1 MSHDQTR
8 IGLIGC
14 GRWGRNILRDLQA
27 LGCVVDVVDPD
38 QDARAQA
45 LERGAKSAIDH
56 VADLANDHDG
66 YVIAAWTTQHAPLI
80 FNLIERGRPIF
91 CEKPMTCDAADAEK
105 IATSDSAV
113 FVMHKWRYH
122 PGVEALTQLAS
133 AGIYGAVTQINT
145 RRLQWTT
152 PHSDVDA
159 IWSLTPHDLSMIY
172 GILGHMPEPKAAAG
186 VTDSDG
192 TARSLVGIM
201 GNSSEPQAVLH
212 VAANWPTVERAV
224 TVVFE
229 EAVAVLHDPLADHIK
244 LYHGRGGQYYARAPE
259 MVHEISISTE
269 YPLLRELRVFIE
281 YLHGGPPPPT
291 TAIEGALIVQT
302 LAKLR
307 SLAGLSA

>member
-38 QDARAQA
+38 RDARAQA

-80 FNLIERGRPIF
+80 FNLSERSRPIF
-91 CEKPMTCDAADAEK
+91 CEKPITCDATDAEK
-105 IATSDSAV
+105 IATSDLPV

-133 AGIYGAVTQINT
+133 AGTYGAVTQINT

-159 IWSLTPHDLSMIY
+159 IWSLTPHDLSM
-172 GILGHMPEPKAAAG
+172 MA
-186 VTDSDG
+186 
-192 TARSLVGIM
+192 M
-201 GNSSEPQAVLH
+201 
-212 VAANWPTVERAV
+212 
-224 TVVFE
+224 
-229 EAVAVLHDPLADHIK
+229 
-244 LYHGRGGQYYARAPE
+244 
-259 MVHEISISTE
+259 
-269 YPLLRELRVFIE
+269 
-281 YLHGGPPPPT
+281 
-291 TAIEGALIVQT
+291 
-302 LAKLR
+302 
-307 SLAGLSA
+307 